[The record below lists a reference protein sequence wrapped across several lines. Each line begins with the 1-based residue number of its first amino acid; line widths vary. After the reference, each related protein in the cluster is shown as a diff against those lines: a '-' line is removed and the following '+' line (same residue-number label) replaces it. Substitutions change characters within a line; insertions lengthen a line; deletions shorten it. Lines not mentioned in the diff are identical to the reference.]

1 MKRNMVSGKFEEV
14 IYARLEA
21 GEDLLPALWDICRQN
36 NVKTGILLNAT
47 GNMSKLRLTQ
57 ISREPRK
64 DNWGVDFVEIAGPMQ
79 MTMTG
84 LIGMGWV
91 PDESLRIPPPEFS
104 RHYADTGFG
113 SGGFEE
119 HGDPYFKVNI
129 TAMGVSGTAVCG
141 HLLQGSYTGT
151 VNWNGTATVPSHF
164 SVAIAKVSGV
174 VLRAVYDKTG
184 YYHELVPA

>member
-1 MKRNMVSGKFEEV
+1 MKRAMVSGKFEEV

-21 GEDLLPALWDICRQN
+21 GEDLLPALWDICKQN

-47 GNMSKLRLTQ
+47 GNMSKLRLMR
-57 ISREPRK
+57 ISNEPRK
-64 DNWGVDFVEIAGPMQ
+64 DNWGVDFVEIPGPLQ

-84 LIGMGWV
+84 LIGVGWV
-91 PDESLRIPPPEFS
+91 PDEALRTPPPEFS

-113 SGGFEE
+113 SAGFDGHE
-119 HGDPYFKVNI
+119 DPYFKVNI

-141 HLLQGSYTGT
+141 HLLQGSPIGS
-151 VNWNGTATVPSHF
+151 VNWNGGAAVPSHF
-164 SVAIAKVSGV
+164 TVAIAKVSGCI
-174 VLRAVYDKTG
+174 LRATYDKTG